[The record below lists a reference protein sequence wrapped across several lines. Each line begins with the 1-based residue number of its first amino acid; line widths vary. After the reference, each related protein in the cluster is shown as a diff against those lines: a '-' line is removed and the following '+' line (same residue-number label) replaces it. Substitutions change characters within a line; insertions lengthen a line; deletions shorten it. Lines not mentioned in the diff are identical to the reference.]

1 MIMLL
6 ESLWAVASGSMIAS
20 SNCQKGQETLPD
32 ISVPFVVVALLS
44 RDVTLSTDP
53 QVVLEPRQCGPSG
66 CPCPSP
72 CKMSGAHPGEE
83 AISVSRPIS
92 RTGGVF
98 WKSRREPCS
107 SLTADERIP
116 SWAQITHPRTGR
128 GLAPGWLVA
137 NRPPC
142 FGLRSRFSCWDA
154 HQPNVDSW
162 AMEEPKFGGQ
172 AWGRPRGKSLLQ
184 RCGDSLLAWSN
195 PLFSDFSFISAK
207 ISSPDETS
215 TIISNG

>member
-1 MIMLL
+1 
-6 ESLWAVASGSMIAS
+6 MIAS

-32 ISVPFVVVALLS
+32 TSVPFVVVTLLS
-44 RDVTLSTDP
+44 RDVTLSTAP

-98 WKSRREPCS
+98 WKSRQEPCS

-116 SWAQITHPRTGR
+116 SWAQITHPELAAVSLQAGWWLTGH
-128 GLAPGWLVA
+128 LALASEAGSPAEMHTSPMWTAGPWRSPNLVA
-137 NRPPC
+137 RLEAGPEGSPSCRDVVTACWLEAILC
-142 FGLRSRFSCWDA
+142 FLTSVLS
-154 HQPNVDSW
+154 QL
-162 AMEEPKFGGQ
+162 KFQ
-172 AWGRPRGKSLLQ
+172 VLMKHP
-184 RCGDSLLAWSN
+184 
-195 PLFSDFSFISAK
+195 PLFQMVSLFL
-207 ISSPDETS
+207 
-215 TIISNG
+215 SNSLKT